1 MTDATASAGQAAP
14 AHLTRE
20 DVAHLAHLARLAIPA
35 DELDHY
41 AEQLDAIL
49 VSVSRVAQVAAA
61 DVPPMSHP
69 QALSNVTRP
78 DVPRPGLT
86 RDEALSGAPAE
97 EDDRFRVPRILED
110 SE

>member
-1 MTDATASAGQAAP
+1 MTESTSSPAHSVP

-20 DVAHLAHLARLAIPA
+20 DVDHLAHLARLAIPA
-35 DELDHY
+35 DQLDHY

-49 VSVSRVAQVAAA
+49 VSVSRVAEVAAA

-69 QALSNVTRP
+69 QDLSNVARA
-78 DVPRPGLT
+78 DEPRSGLT
-86 RDEALSGAPAE
+86 RTEALSGAPAE

>member
-1 MTDATASAGQAAP
+1 MTEATASAGQAAP

-69 QALSNVTRP
+69 QACRTS
-78 DVPRPGLT
+78 PGPT
-86 RDEALSGAPAE
+86 SPSRADSGRGLSGAPAE